1 MTQLEPSPVPCKKQ
15 HQNSFQFIHLGLK
28 ILKNR
33 LAFMTSS
40 SVSFQSASSQD
51 SPTTSMWVEQ
61 QASWDMKTGR
71 YTKHIQYED
80 IKLVVVFNRI
90 YEDVLIVEQIQT
102 LDGQNIIDLVRDRAI
117 TVIERMLAKDFK

>member
-1 MTQLEPSPVPCKKQ
+1 MTL
-15 HQNSFQFIHLGLK
+15 
-28 ILKNR
+28 
-33 LAFMTSS
+33 S
-40 SVSFQSASSQD
+40 SVSSPSASTQD
-51 SPTTSMWVEQ
+51 LPTISMWVEQ

>member
-1 MTQLEPSPVPCKKQ
+1 
-15 HQNSFQFIHLGLK
+15 
-28 ILKNR
+28 
-33 LAFMTSS
+33 
-40 SVSFQSASSQD
+40 
-51 SPTTSMWVEQ
+51 MWVEQ
-61 QASWDMKTGR
+61 QASWDMKTSR

-90 YEDVLIVEQIQT
+90 YEDILIVEQIQT

>member
-1 MTQLEPSPVPCKKQ
+1 
-15 HQNSFQFIHLGLK
+15 
-28 ILKNR
+28 
-33 LAFMTSS
+33 MTSS
-40 SVSFQSASSQD
+40 SLSFHSASTQESRI
-51 SPTTSMWVEQ
+51 TTTDGDMWVEQ
-61 QASWDMKTGR
+61 QAMWDMKTGR

>member
-1 MTQLEPSPVPCKKQ
+1 MTLSSL
-15 HQNSFQFIHLGLK
+15 SF
-28 ILKNR
+28 R
-33 LAFMTSS
+33 
-40 SVSFQSASSQD
+40 SASTQD
-51 SPTTSMWVEQ
+51 SPTTSTNDMWVEQ

>member
-1 MTQLEPSPVPCKKQ
+1 
-15 HQNSFQFIHLGLK
+15 
-28 ILKNR
+28 
-33 LAFMTSS
+33 MTSS
-40 SVSFQSASSQD
+40 SVSFRSASLQD
-51 SPTTSMWVEQ
+51 SRITTTEGDMWVEQ
-61 QASWDMKTGR
+61 QAMWDMKTGR

-90 YEDVLIVEQIQT
+90 YEDVLIVEEIKT